1 MEKVLTEATQ
11 PIWSFLAG
19 LKKMDLRIWSE
30 EGAPA
35 CQRPTRCSDS
45 AASWRVNRTQG
56 GGLSTVEKFAAIG
69 VDEIACLIDFG
80 IDYDS
85 TMDGLKH
92 LAGLADLIS
101 AAGRRKPV
109 PASARF

>member
-19 LKKMDLRIWSE
+19 LKKNGSADMERG
-30 EGAPA
+30 GAPA

-80 IDYDS
+80 IDYGS